1 MVDTFL
7 LQMLSKRRNVVM
19 SLIGAAFCAAMYEFI
34 GIKILGTFGILY
46 VAFHLS
52 DLMTKLIY
60 NSLPRRL
67 IDNTN
72 DKAVV
77 ITGCDSGFG
86 NALAIKLDGI
96 GFKVYAGCLDV
107 RGEGAQELKAK
118 CSSRLH
124 LIPLD
129 VTKKEQVSAA
139 THLVA
144 STLEDRKLWAVVNNA
159 GVACSSEIE
168 WCPIDIFE
176 KMLEVN
182 TIGTVR
188 VTKAFLPLLRQSQG
202 RVVCVASMAGR
213 VTVPGFTPYSMSKF
227 AVVAFADGLR
237 REMQKWGISVHCI
250 EPSLYKTNISVLE
263 PLYNSLKNYWDQCSD
278 DVQSS
283 YGKEYFEHFKESLSV
298 HMNRAKP
305 EGKITEV
312 VDDMVDA
319 VAGTEPLLRYVPAMD
334 VQFRSRLLI
343 SMPTEMQ
350 DHVLNQ
356 YSPKIPPAAVVAK
369 RNVLPPLKSPYGG
382 QKRPPL
388 QRHMS
393 MPMREKNLPETLQEQ
408 EENAEP
414 ATAFQFS

>member
-1 MVDTFL
+1 MADLFL
-7 LQMLSKRRNVVM
+7 LQILSKRRNIVM
-19 SLIGAAFCAAMYEFI
+19 SLIGAAFCAVLYEWI
-34 GIKILGTFGILY
+34 SIKILGTFGILY
-46 VAFHLS
+46 IAFHLS
-52 DLMTKLIY
+52 DLTTKFLY
-60 NSLPRRL
+60 NSLPKQL
-67 IDNTN
+67 IENTN

-107 RGEGAQELKAK
+107 RGEGPQELKTK
-118 CSSRLH
+118 CSKRLS

-129 VTKKEQVSAA
+129 VTKSDQVSAA

-168 WCPIDIFE
+168 WCPINIFE
-176 KMLEVN
+176 NMLEVN
-182 TIGTVR
+182 TLGTVR
-188 VTKAFLPLLRQSQG
+188 VTKAFLPLLRESQG

-250 EPSLYKTNISVLE
+250 EPSLYSTNISVVE
-263 PLYNSLKNYWDQCSD
+263 PLYKSLKNYWDQCPD

-283 YGKEYFEHFKESLSV
+283 YGNEYLEHFKESLSA
-298 HMNRAKP
+298 HMKRAKP
-305 EGKITEV
+305 AGKITEV
-312 VDDMVDA
+312 VDDMLDA
-319 VAGTEPLLRYVPAMD
+319 VAGAEPLLRYVPAMD
-334 VQFRSRLLI
+334 VQFRSRVLI
-343 SMPTEMQ
+343 SMPIEMQ

-369 RNVLPPLKSPYGG
+369 RSMLPPLKSPYSG

-393 MPMREKNLPETLQEQ
+393 MPAREKNLPETLQEQ

-414 ATAFQFS
+414 ASAFQFS